1 MSVMTRSPEATLR
14 DAPPRGS
21 APHRVRTRG
30 SLPVVVGVALALFA
44 TESLVIITIGE
55 PSTGVRLAR
64 LVAIV
69 LVTAALWSLW
79 FGLQGRGR
87 ALLEAA
93 IGLTAIL
100 SGGVATLARSRDVPV
115 VTAMLGAVVTA
126 AGLVLLV
133 AAFVGLIRSVRAG
146 WRRVI
151 AIPALLLAFVYLATP
166 IAMGVLV
173 TNRARPVLGDRTP
186 ADVGLASENLSIRT
200 PDATLL
206 AWYVASRN
214 GDVVLVLPGSGST
227 RDDVLDHAAMLADH
241 GYGVL
246 MVDVAGHG
254 GSTGEPMEFG
264 WGAERY
270 LPAALDIIDA
280 RPDVTGRIAAMGL
293 SMGAEQAL
301 TLAAVD
307 PRVAAVVSDGASGR
321 TWQDAWN
328 RPDPVVARALMFP
341 FNWLNTTT
349 ADVLADAS
357 PPMPLVEA
365 MRAIGR
371 RPVLLISTGTG
382 AEREANQVFADVSAH
397 ASLWEL
403 PDAAHTAGLRSEPAE
418 YERRVT
424 AFLDRSLGRA
434 A

>member
-1 MSVMTRSPEATLR
+1 
-14 DAPPRGS
+14 
-21 APHRVRTRG
+21 
-30 SLPVVVGVALALFA
+30 
-44 TESLVIITIGE
+44 
-55 PSTGVRLAR
+55 
-64 LVAIV
+64 
-69 LVTAALWSLW
+69 
-79 FGLQGRGR
+79 
-87 ALLEAA
+87 
-93 IGLTAIL
+93 
-100 SGGVATLARSRDVPV
+100 
-115 VTAMLGAVVTA
+115 
-126 AGLVLLV
+126 
-133 AAFVGLIRSVRAG
+133 
-146 WRRVI
+146 
-151 AIPALLLAFVYLATP
+151 
-166 IAMGVLV
+166 
-173 TNRARPVLGDRTP
+173 
-186 ADVGLASENLSIRT
+186 
-200 PDATLL
+200 
-206 AWYVASRN
+206 
-214 GDVVLVLPGSGST
+214 
-227 RDDVLDHAAMLADH
+227 
-241 GYGVL
+241 
-246 MVDVAGHG
+246 
-254 GSTGEPMEFG
+254 
-264 WGAERY
+264 
-270 LPAALDIIDA
+270 
-280 RPDVTGRIAAMGL
+280 
-293 SMGAEQAL
+293 MGAEQAL

-382 AEREANQVFADVSAH
+382 AEREANQVFAEVSAH